1 MANPILTEAQSKM
14 DGALHAL
21 SQQLDGLRTGKA
33 SPALVENIT
42 ALYYGAPTRIR
53 ELGNIATPEPRLITI
68 TPYDPSVAGEIVK
81 SILAANIG
89 VTPVS
94 DGRKIRVPI
103 PELSEEKCRAYRPS
117 RRASAGEQAS
127 FADLFEAGRV
137 EMDDLLVSAN
147 PMYPGRATVT
157 SRGKIMLANGEM
169 FDDPTEAYERFLT
182 SLGASVSGLNGWMYW
197 RRGEGGPLLDTLR
210 EGL

>member
-1 MANPILTEAQSKM
+1 MANPILSEAQSKM
-14 DGALHAL
+14 DGAFNAL
-21 SQQLDGLRTGKA
+21 SGQLDGLRTGKA

-68 TPYDPSVAGEIVK
+68 TPYDPSVAAEIVK

-103 PELSEEKCRAYRPS
+103 PELSEERRKEMVKVAS
-117 RRASAGEQAS
+117 RMAEESRVAVRNVRRDANDKAKAAQKASEIT
-127 FADLFEAGRV
+127 E
-137 EMDDLLVSAN
+137 DDLDRLLADIQK
-147 PMYPGRATVT
+147 ATDAAI
-157 SRGKIMLANGEM
+157 GKIDAALKAK
-169 FDDPTEAYERFLT
+169 EAEVM
-182 SLGASVSGLNGWMYW
+182 AV
-197 RRGEGGPLLDTLR
+197 
-210 EGL
+210 

>member
-103 PELSEEKCRAYRPS
+103 PELSEERRKEMVKVAS
-117 RRASAGEQAS
+117 RMAEESRVAVRNVRRDANDKAKASQKAS
-127 FADLFEAGRV
+127 EIT
-137 EMDDLLVSAN
+137 EDDLDRLLADIQK
-147 PMYPGRATVT
+147 ATDGT
-157 SRGKIMLANGEM
+157 IGKIDAALKAK
-169 FDDPTEAYERFLT
+169 EAEVMAVYPL
-182 SLGASVSGLNGWMYW
+182 
-197 RRGEGGPLLDTLR
+197 RGNDGPLRGNDERKMTV
-210 EGL
+210 

>member
-1 MANPILTEAQSKM
+1 MANPILSEAQSKM

-21 SQQLDGLRTGKA
+21 NQQLDGLRTGKA

-103 PELSEEKCRAYRPS
+103 PELSEERRKEMVKVAS
-117 RRASAGEQAS
+117 RMAEESRVAVRNVRRDANDKAKASQKAS
-127 FADLFEAGRV
+127 EIT
-137 EMDDLLVSAN
+137 EDDLDRLLADIQK
-147 PMYPGRATVT
+147 ATDGT
-157 SRGKIMLANGEM
+157 IGKIDAALKAK
-169 FDDPTEAYERFLT
+169 EAEVM
-182 SLGASVSGLNGWMYW
+182 AV
-197 RRGEGGPLLDTLR
+197 
-210 EGL
+210 